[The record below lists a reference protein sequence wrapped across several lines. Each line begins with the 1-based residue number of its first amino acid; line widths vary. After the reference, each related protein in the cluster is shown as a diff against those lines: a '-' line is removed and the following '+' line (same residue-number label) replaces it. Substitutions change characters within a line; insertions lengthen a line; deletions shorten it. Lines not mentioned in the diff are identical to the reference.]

1 MALEKLRRR
10 WETAL
15 GPLMNIASN
24 VSPITVTWLALP
36 FGVAG
41 GLLAMYAPDDS
52 AGGWWMLGAALMI
65 GFAMIFDGLD
75 GSLARAKGQVTRWG
89 DYLDHTID
97 RILDSTWV
105 VCISASV
112 FVNDLALGFAAALLT
127 LLGSYMGTQAQAV
140 AGTRNYRGFSRAD
153 RTVLTL
159 LSLVIMGGML
169 LMGITTSTMYP
180 APFDHI
186 AVNPLSLIVFI
197 SALGGIWTFLVR
209 FKQAQGDIQAIDAED
224 PLPQPNAKKQDE
236 SSENR

>member
-10 WETAL
+10 WEAAL
-15 GPLMNIASN
+15 GPMLKIASN
-24 VSPITVTWLALP
+24 VSPITVTWVALP

-41 GLLAMYAPDDS
+41 GLLAMYAPNEAS
-52 AGGWWMLGAALMI
+52 GGWWMLGAALMI
-65 GFAMIFDGLD
+65 GLAMIFDGLD
-75 GSLARAKGQVTRWG
+75 GSLARAKGEVTRWG

-105 VCISASV
+105 VCLSASV

-159 LSLVIMGGML
+159 LSLVIMGVML
-169 LMGITTSTMYP
+169 LMNFSTSAVFP
-180 APFDHI
+180 GPFDHI
-186 AVNPLSLIVFI
+186 NVNPLSIVVFI
-197 SALGGIWTFLVR
+197 SALGGIWTFFVR
-209 FKQAQGDIQAIDAED
+209 FKQAQGDIQAIDKAD
-224 PLPQPNAKKQDE
+224 PLPQPAAKKQDE
-236 SSENR
+236 

>member
-15 GPLMNIASN
+15 GPMIRIASN
-24 VSPITVTWLALP
+24 VSPITVTWIALP

-41 GLLAMYAPDDS
+41 GLLAMYAPNEAS
-52 AGGWWMLGAALMI
+52 GGWWMLGAALMI
-65 GFAMIFDGLD
+65 GLAMIFDGLD
-75 GSLARAKGQVTRWG
+75 GSLARAKGEVTRWG

-105 VCISASV
+105 VCLSASI

-159 LSLVIMGGML
+159 LSLIVMGVML
-169 LMGITTSTMYP
+169 LMDFSTSTVYP

-186 AVNPLSLIVFI
+186 NVNPLSIVVFI

-209 FKQAQGDIQAIDAED
+209 FKQAQGDIQAIDKAD
-224 PLPQPNAKKQDE
+224 PLPQPNANKQYE
-236 SSENR
+236 

>member
-10 WETAL
+10 WEAAL
-15 GPLMNIASN
+15 GPMLKIASN
-24 VSPITVTWLALP
+24 VSPITVTWVALP

-41 GLLAMYAPDDS
+41 GLLAMYAPNEAS
-52 AGGWWMLGAALMI
+52 GGWWMLGGALMI
-65 GFAMIFDGLD
+65 GLAMIFDGLD
-75 GSLARAKGQVTRWG
+75 GSLARAKGEVTRWG

-105 VCISASV
+105 VCLSASV

-159 LSLVIMGGML
+159 LSLVIMGVML
-169 LMGITTSTMYP
+169 LMDFSTSAVFP
-180 APFDHI
+180 GPFDHI
-186 AVNPLSLIVFI
+186 NVNPLSIVVFI
-197 SALGGIWTFLVR
+197 SALGGVWTFFVR
-209 FKQAQGDIQAIDAED
+209 FKQAQGDIQAIDKAD
-224 PLPQPNAKKQDE
+224 PLPQPAAKKQDE
-236 SSENR
+236 

>member
-15 GPLMNIASN
+15 GPMIRIASN
-24 VSPITVTWLALP
+24 VSPITVTWIALP

-41 GLLAMYAPDDS
+41 GLLAMYAPNEAS
-52 AGGWWMLGAALMI
+52 GGWWMLGAALMI
-65 GFAMIFDGLD
+65 GLAMIFDGLD
-75 GSLARAKGQVTRWG
+75 GSLARAKGEVTRWG

-105 VCISASV
+105 VCLSASI

-159 LSLVIMGGML
+159 LSLIVMGVML
-169 LMGITTSTMYP
+169 LMGFSTSTVYP

-186 AVNPLSLIVFI
+186 NVNPLSIVVFI

-209 FKQAQGDIQAIDAED
+209 FKQAQGDIQAIDKAD
-224 PLPQPNAKKQDE
+224 PLPQPNASKQDE
-236 SSENR
+236 

>member
-15 GPLMNIASN
+15 GPMIRIASN
-24 VSPITVTWLALP
+24 VSPITVTWIALP

-41 GLLAMYAPDDS
+41 GLLAMYAPNEAS
-52 AGGWWMLGAALMI
+52 GGWWMLGAALMI
-65 GFAMIFDGLD
+65 ALAMIFDGLD
-75 GSLARAKGQVTRWG
+75 GSLARAKGEVTRWG

-105 VCISASV
+105 VCLSASI

-159 LSLVIMGGML
+159 LSLIVMGVML
-169 LMGITTSTMYP
+169 LMGLSTSAVYP
-180 APFDHI
+180 SPFDHI
-186 AVNPLSLIVFI
+186 NVNPLSIVVFI

-209 FKQAQGDIQAIDAED
+209 FKQAQGDIQAIDKAD

-236 SSENR
+236 

>member
-15 GPLMNIASN
+15 GPMIRIASN
-24 VSPITVTWLALP
+24 VSPITVTWIALP

-41 GLLAMYAPDDS
+41 GLLAMYAPNEAS
-52 AGGWWMLGAALMI
+52 GGWWMLGAALMI
-65 GFAMIFDGLD
+65 GLAMIFDGLD
-75 GSLARAKGQVTRWG
+75 GSLARAKGEVTRWG

-105 VCISASV
+105 VCLSASI

-159 LSLVIMGGML
+159 LSLIVMGVML
-169 LMGITTSTMYP
+169 LMGLSISAVYP
-180 APFDHI
+180 SPFDHI
-186 AVNPLSLIVFI
+186 NVNPLSIVVFI

-209 FKQAQGDIQAIDAED
+209 FKQAQGDIQAIDKAD

-236 SSENR
+236 

>member
-15 GPLMNIASN
+15 GPMIRIASN
-24 VSPITVTWLALP
+24 VSPITVTWIALP

-41 GLLAMYAPDDS
+41 GLLAMYAPNEAS
-52 AGGWWMLGAALMI
+52 GGWWMLGAALMI
-65 GFAMIFDGLD
+65 CLAMIFDGLD
-75 GSLARAKGQVTRWG
+75 GSLARANGEVTRWG

-105 VCISASV
+105 VCLSASI

-159 LSLVIMGGML
+159 LSLIVMGVML
-169 LMGITTSTMYP
+169 LMDFSTSTVYP

-186 AVNPLSLIVFI
+186 NVNPLSIVVFI

-209 FKQAQGDIQAIDAED
+209 FKQAQGDIQAIDKAD
-224 PLPQPNAKKQDE
+224 PLPQPNANKQDE
-236 SSENR
+236 

>member
-15 GPLMNIASN
+15 GPMIRIASN
-24 VSPITVTWLALP
+24 VSPITVTWIALP

-41 GLLAMYAPDDS
+41 GLLAMYAANEAS
-52 AGGWWMLGAALMI
+52 GGWWMLGAALMI
-65 GFAMIFDGLD
+65 GLAMIFDGLD
-75 GSLARAKGQVTRWG
+75 GSLARAKGEVTRWG

-105 VCISASV
+105 VCLSASI

-159 LSLVIMGGML
+159 LSLIVMGVML
-169 LMGITTSTMYP
+169 LMDFSTSTVYP

-186 AVNPLSLIVFI
+186 NVNPLSIVVFI

-209 FKQAQGDIQAIDAED
+209 FKQAQGDIQAIDKAD

-236 SSENR
+236 

>member
-15 GPLMNIASN
+15 GPMIRIASN
-24 VSPITVTWLALP
+24 LSPITVTWIALP

-41 GLLAMYAPDDS
+41 GLLAMYAPNEAS
-52 AGGWWMLGAALMI
+52 GGWWMLGAALMI
-65 GFAMIFDGLD
+65 GLAMIFDGLD
-75 GSLARAKGQVTRWG
+75 GSLARAKGEVTRWG

-105 VCISASV
+105 VCLSASI

-159 LSLVIMGGML
+159 LSLIVMGVML
-169 LMGITTSTMYP
+169 LMDFSTSTVYP

-186 AVNPLSLIVFI
+186 NVNPLSIVVFI

-209 FKQAQGDIQAIDAED
+209 FKQAQGDIQAIDKAD
-224 PLPQPNAKKQDE
+224 PLPQPNANKQDE
-236 SSENR
+236 

>member
-15 GPLMNIASN
+15 GPMIRIASN
-24 VSPITVTWLALP
+24 VSPITVTWIALP

-41 GLLAMYAPDDS
+41 GLLAMYAPNEAS
-52 AGGWWMLGAALMI
+52 GGWWMLGAALMI
-65 GFAMIFDGLD
+65 GLAMIFDGLD
-75 GSLARAKGQVTRWG
+75 GSLARAKGEVTRWG

-105 VCISASV
+105 VCLSASI

-159 LSLVIMGGML
+159 LSLIVIGVML
-169 LMGITTSTMYP
+169 LMDFSTSTVYP

-186 AVNPLSLIVFI
+186 NVNPLSIVVFI

-209 FKQAQGDIQAIDAED
+209 FKQAQGDIQAIDKAD
-224 PLPQPNAKKQDE
+224 PLPQPNANKQDE
-236 SSENR
+236 

>member
-10 WETAL
+10 WEAAL
-15 GPLMNIASN
+15 GPMLKIASN
-24 VSPITVTWLALP
+24 VSPITVTWVALP

-41 GLLAMYAPDDS
+41 GLLAMYAPNEAS
-52 AGGWWMLGAALMI
+52 GGWWMLGAALMI
-65 GFAMIFDGLD
+65 GLAMIFDGLD
-75 GSLARAKGQVTRWG
+75 GSLARAKGEVTRWG

-105 VCISASV
+105 VCLSASV

-159 LSLVIMGGML
+159 LSLVIMGVML
-169 LMGITTSTMYP
+169 LMNFSTSAVFP
-180 APFDHI
+180 GPFDHI
-186 AVNPLSLIVFI
+186 NVNPLSIVVFI
-197 SALGGIWTFLVR
+197 SALGGVWTFFVR
-209 FKQAQGDIQAIDAED
+209 FKQAQGDIQAIDKAD
-224 PLPQPNAKKQDE
+224 PLPQPAAKKQDE
-236 SSENR
+236 

>member
-15 GPLMNIASN
+15 GPMIRIASN
-24 VSPITVTWLALP
+24 VSPITVTWIALP

-41 GLLAMYAPDDS
+41 GLLAMYAPNEAS
-52 AGGWWMLGAALMI
+52 GGWWMLGAALMI
-65 GFAMIFDGLD
+65 GLAMIFDGLD
-75 GSLARAKGQVTRWG
+75 GSLARAKGEVTRWG

-97 RILDSTWV
+97 RILDSTRV
-105 VCISASV
+105 VCLSASI

-159 LSLVIMGGML
+159 LSLIVMGVML
-169 LMGITTSTMYP
+169 LMDFSTSTVYP

-186 AVNPLSLIVFI
+186 NVNPLSIVVFI

-209 FKQAQGDIQAIDAED
+209 FKQAQGDIQAIDKAD
-224 PLPQPNAKKQDE
+224 PLPQPNANKQDE
-236 SSENR
+236 

>member
-15 GPLMNIASN
+15 GPMIRIASN
-24 VSPITVTWLALP
+24 VSPITVTWIALP

-41 GLLAMYAPDDS
+41 GLLAMYAPNEAS
-52 AGGWWMLGAALMI
+52 GGWWMLGAALMI
-65 GFAMIFDGLD
+65 GLAMIFDGLD
-75 GSLARAKGQVTRWG
+75 GSLARAKGEVTRWG

-105 VCISASV
+105 VCLSASI

-159 LSLVIMGGML
+159 LSLIVMGVML
-169 LMGITTSTMYP
+169 LIDFSTSTVYP

-186 AVNPLSLIVFI
+186 NVNPLSIVVFI

-209 FKQAQGDIQAIDAED
+209 FKQAQGDIQAIDKAD
-224 PLPQPNAKKQDE
+224 PLPQPNANKQDE
-236 SSENR
+236 

>member
-1 MALEKLRRR
+1 MALEKLLRR

-15 GPLMNIASN
+15 GPMIRIASN
-24 VSPITVTWLALP
+24 VSPITVTWIALP

-41 GLLAMYAPDDS
+41 GLLAMYAPNEAS
-52 AGGWWMLGAALMI
+52 GGWWMLGAALMI
-65 GFAMIFDGLD
+65 GLAMIFDGLD
-75 GSLARAKGQVTRWG
+75 GSLARAKGEVTRWG

-105 VCISASV
+105 VCLSASI
-112 FVNDLALGFAAALLT
+112 FVNDLAIGFAAALLT

-159 LSLVIMGGML
+159 LSLIVMGVML
-169 LMGITTSTMYP
+169 LMDFSTSTVYP

-186 AVNPLSLIVFI
+186 NVNPLSIVVFI

-209 FKQAQGDIQAIDAED
+209 FKQAQGDIQAIDKAD
-224 PLPQPNAKKQDE
+224 PLPQPNANKQYE
-236 SSENR
+236 

>member
-15 GPLMNIASN
+15 GPMIRIASN
-24 VSPITVTWLALP
+24 VSPITVTWIALP

-41 GLLAMYAPDDS
+41 GLLAMYAPNEAS
-52 AGGWWMLGAALMI
+52 GGWWMLGAALMI
-65 GFAMIFDGLD
+65 GLAMIFDGLD
-75 GSLARAKGQVTRWG
+75 GSLARAKGEVTRWG

-105 VCISASV
+105 VCLSASI

-159 LSLVIMGGML
+159 LSLLVMGVML
-169 LMGITTSTMYP
+169 LMDFSTSTVYP

-186 AVNPLSLIVFI
+186 NVNPLSIVVFI

-209 FKQAQGDIQAIDAED
+209 FKQAQGDIQAIDKAD
-224 PLPQPNAKKQDE
+224 PLPQPNANKQDE
-236 SSENR
+236 

>member
-10 WETAL
+10 WEAAL
-15 GPLMNIASN
+15 GPMLKIASN
-24 VSPITVTWLALP
+24 VSPITVTWVALP

-41 GLLAMYAPDDS
+41 GLLAMYAPNEAS
-52 AGGWWMLGAALMI
+52 GGWWMLGAALMI
-65 GFAMIFDGLD
+65 GLAMIFDGLD
-75 GSLARAKGQVTRWG
+75 GSLARAKGEVTRWG

-105 VCISASV
+105 VCLSASV

-159 LSLVIMGGML
+159 LSLVIMGVML
-169 LMGITTSTMYP
+169 LMDFSTSAVFP
-180 APFDHI
+180 GPFDHI
-186 AVNPLSLIVFI
+186 NVNPLSIVVFI
-197 SALGGIWTFLVR
+197 SALGGVWTFFVR
-209 FKQAQGDIQAIDAED
+209 FKQAQGDIQAIDKAD
-224 PLPQPNAKKQDE
+224 PLPQPAAKKQDE
-236 SSENR
+236 

>member
-10 WETAL
+10 WEAAL
-15 GPLMNIASN
+15 GPMLKIASN
-24 VSPITVTWLALP
+24 VSPITVTWVALP

-41 GLLAMYAPDDS
+41 GLLAMYAPNEAS
-52 AGGWWMLGAALMI
+52 GGWWMLGAALMI
-65 GFAMIFDGLD
+65 GLAMIFDGLD
-75 GSLARAKGQVTRWG
+75 GSLARAKGEVTRWG

-105 VCISASV
+105 VCLSASI

-159 LSLVIMGGML
+159 LSLVVMGVML
-169 LMGITTSTMYP
+169 LMNFSTSAVFP
-180 APFDHI
+180 GPFDHI
-186 AVNPLSLIVFI
+186 NVNPLSIVVFI
-197 SALGGIWTFLVR
+197 SALGGIWTFFVR
-209 FKQAQGDIQAIDAED
+209 FKQAQGDIQAIDKAD
-224 PLPQPNAKKQDE
+224 PLPQPAARKQDE
-236 SSENR
+236 

>member
-10 WETAL
+10 WEAAL
-15 GPLMNIASN
+15 GPMLKIASN
-24 VSPITVTWLALP
+24 VSPITVTWVALP

-41 GLLAMYAPDDS
+41 GLLAMYAPNEAS
-52 AGGWWMLGAALMI
+52 GGWWMLGAALMI
-65 GFAMIFDGLD
+65 GLAMIFDGLD
-75 GSLARAKGQVTRWG
+75 GSLARAKGEVTRWG

-105 VCISASV
+105 VCLSASI

-159 LSLVIMGGML
+159 LSLVVMGVML
-169 LMGITTSTMYP
+169 LMNFSTSAVFP
-180 APFDHI
+180 GPFDHI
-186 AVNPLSLIVFI
+186 NVNPLSIVVFI
-197 SALGGIWTFLVR
+197 SALGGIWTFFVR
-209 FKQAQGDIQAIDAED
+209 FKQAQGDIQAIDKAD
-224 PLPQPNAKKQDE
+224 PLPQPAAKKQDE
-236 SSENR
+236 

>member
-10 WETAL
+10 WEAAL
-15 GPLMNIASN
+15 GPMLKIASN
-24 VSPITVTWLALP
+24 VSPITITWVALP

-41 GLLAMYAPDDS
+41 GLLAMYAPDQTS
-52 AGGWWMLGAALMI
+52 GGWWMLGAALMI
-65 GFAMIFDGLD
+65 GLAMIFDGLD
-75 GSLARAKGQVTRWG
+75 GSLARAKGEVTRWG

-105 VCISASV
+105 VCLSASV

-159 LSLVIMGGML
+159 LSLVIMGVML
-169 LMGITTSTMYP
+169 LMGLSTSTAFP
-180 APFDHI
+180 GPFDHI
-186 AVNPLSLIVFI
+186 NVNPLSIVVFI
-197 SALGGIWTFLVR
+197 SALGGIWTFFVR
-209 FKQAQGDIQAIDAED
+209 FKQAQGDIQAIDKAD
-224 PLPQPNAKKQDE
+224 PLPQPAAKKQDE
-236 SSENR
+236 

>member
-10 WETAL
+10 WEAAL
-15 GPLMNIASN
+15 GPMLKIASN
-24 VSPITVTWLALP
+24 VSPITVTWVALP

-41 GLLAMYAPDDS
+41 GLLAMYAPNEAS
-52 AGGWWMLGAALMI
+52 GGWWMLGGALMI
-65 GFAMIFDGLD
+65 GLAMIFDGLD
-75 GSLARAKGQVTRWG
+75 GSLARAKGEVTRWG

-105 VCISASV
+105 VCLSASV

-159 LSLVIMGGML
+159 LSLVIMGVML
-169 LMGITTSTMYP
+169 LMNFSTSAVFP
-180 APFDHI
+180 GPFDHI
-186 AVNPLSLIVFI
+186 NVNPLSIVVFI
-197 SALGGIWTFLVR
+197 SALGGVWTFFVR
-209 FKQAQGDIQAIDAED
+209 FKQAQGDIQAIDKAD
-224 PLPQPNAKKQDE
+224 PLPQPAAKKQDE
-236 SSENR
+236 

>member
-15 GPLMNIASN
+15 GPMIRIASN
-24 VSPITVTWLALP
+24 VSPITVTWIALP

-41 GLLAMYAPDDS
+41 GLLAMYAPNEAS
-52 AGGWWMLGAALMI
+52 GGWWMLGAALMI
-65 GFAMIFDGLD
+65 GLAMIFDGLD
-75 GSLARAKGQVTRWG
+75 GSLARAKGEVTRWG

-105 VCISASV
+105 VCLSASI

-159 LSLVIMGGML
+159 LSLIVMGVML
-169 LMGITTSTMYP
+169 LMDFSTSTVYP

-186 AVNPLSLIVFI
+186 NVNPLSIVVFI

-209 FKQAQGDIQAIDAED
+209 FKQAQGDIQAIDKAD

-236 SSENR
+236 